1 MILKKNCKKIKRI
14 INMLI
19 DRVLGYMLAIMFAF
33 SFFITED
40 LVIKII
46 LSGVMGV
53 ILIGFTAVSM
63 YIESIDIKLAGI

>member
-14 INMLI
+14 INKLI

-33 SFFITED
+33 SF
-40 LVIKII
+40 II

-63 YIESIDIKLAGI
+63 YIESIDIKLARI

>member
-14 INMLI
+14 INKLI

-46 LSGVMGV
+46 LIGVMGV
-53 ILIGFTAVSM
+53 ILIVFTAVSM
-63 YIESIDIKLAGI
+63 YIESIDIKLARI

>member
-1 MILKKNCKKIKRI
+1 MILKKNCKNIKRI
-14 INMLI
+14 INKLI

-63 YIESIDIKLAGI
+63 YIESIDIKLARI

>member
-14 INMLI
+14 INKLI

-63 YIESIDIKLAGI
+63 YRESIDIKLAGI